1 LSFLPA
7 ARETKTPPHPKTTNT
22 LTKNT
27 ALFPLCP
34 HTPPLL
40 TNQSKKQ
47 GDATKLVD
55 DIGALKPTLFIG
67 VPRVFDRIYGGIS
80 AQIAA
85 GSALKKLIFGYAFS
99 RKLSFLQGG
108 VPQDKASPLF
118 DRIVFSKVKQRLGGR
133 VRIIVSGGA
142 PLAPHVEEFLKV
154 AMCSPVVQGYG
165 LTETCAASCIAMPD
179 THEHSA
185 TVGPV
190 LPCTEMRL
198 ESVAEMGYDAAD
210 AGRPGGEVLLRGPQL
225 FSGYYKMPD
234 KVRLGWGV
242 GWGARARVCVC
253 VLSALRFFLTRPPRQ
268 PLETKNQKQKNNN
281 NRRPSAWTA
290 TGGST
295 RATSAF

>member
-1 LSFLPA
+1 
-7 ARETKTPPHPKTTNT
+7 
-22 LTKNT
+22 
-27 ALFPLCP
+27 
-34 HTPPLL
+34 
-40 TNQSKKQ
+40 
-47 GDATKLVD
+47 VD

-190 LPCTEMRL
+190 LPCTELRL
-198 ESVAEMGYDAAD
+198 ESVPEMGYDAAD
-210 AGRPGGEVLLRGPQL
+210 AARPGGEVLLRGPQL

-234 KVRLGWGV
+234 KVRLALLFYFLAAGFAGDPLLVHGSRFVGV
-242 GWGARARVCVC
+242 WVSIKR
-253 VLSALRFFLTRPPRQ
+253 RFFSSRLRPRSSP
-268 PLETKNQKQKNNN
+268 P
-281 NRRPSAWTA
+281 PP
-290 TGGST
+290 
-295 RATSAF
+295 